1 MKTLQE
7 SILDSQDVEQK
18 IEKDEKKV
26 AAHIAYTKFKSD
38 IESILTNAGWK
49 IAKGFLQSDSIQ
61 TVFVDRIREQM
72 TSGTVEVDRY
82 NMHYA
87 LESDIGKRFGYI
99 PSCIGFDLVLYV
111 WKDPELN
118 RPRYR
123 FETFRLNDWNLRTGG
138 YKLDWNETFGAKK
151 VVPEHYDKALSHIR
165 GIVRDFVDGFLLI
178 DKMWAKT
185 VDRNPQK
192 ADFIKI
198 KNSLF
203 KNKITKQ

>member
-7 SILDSQDVEQK
+7 SILDNQDVEQK

-26 AAHIAYTKFKSD
+26 ATHIAYTKLKSD

-49 IAKGFLQSDSIQ
+49 IVKSTAQSDSTQ

-87 LESDIGKRFGYI
+87 LESDIGKRFGYT
-99 PSCIGFDLVLYV
+99 PSGVGFDLVLYV
-111 WKDPELN
+111 WKDPELK

-123 FETFRLNDWNLRTGG
+123 FETFRLNLIALRTGG

-151 VVPEHYDKALSHIR
+151 VVPEHYDKVLSHIR
-165 GIVRDFVDGFLLI
+165 SIVRDFADGFPLI
-178 DKMWAKT
+178 DKMWSKT
-185 VDRNPQK
+185 VGRNLQK
-192 ADFIKI
+192 SDFIKI

-203 KNKITKQ
+203 KDKISKQ